1 MIKVLIVDEETKA
14 RCILNYYIIHFLPVI
29 AEIRQAASVAEARD
43 ILLDFQPDV
52 VFLDIKMPHQNGF
65 EFLVGLDNS
74 TFEIIF
80 TTTYSY
86 YTIQAIRFSA
96 LNYVLKPI
104 DPDEL
109 TKAVL
114 KSIDQQNSAR
124 QKLHLYQNLIRNVE
138 KKNIK
143 DFRLAVSSEAG
154 TFFFHVSDIL
164 HIQSSGKCSLIY
176 LEGKKS
182 FLSSKS
188 LEHYEDMLDQFD
200 FIRTHKSHLVNP
212 VHIASFSKNSE
223 FIILSDGSKAE
234 ISRRKKRDLQQYDR
248 ID

>member
-1 MIKVLIVDEETKA
+1 MIKVLIVDEEAKA
-14 RCILNYYIIHFLPVI
+14 RSVLNYYIIHFLPVI
-29 AEIRQAASVAEARD
+29 AEIRQAASVLEAKE
-43 ILLDFQPDV
+43 ILSDFQPDI

-65 EFLVGLDNS
+65 DFLVGLNDS
-74 TFEIIF
+74 TFKIIF
-80 TTTYSY
+80 TTAYNQ

-96 LNYVLKPI
+96 LDYLLKPV

-114 KSIDQQNSAR
+114 KLIDKQDR
-124 QKLHLYQNLIRNVE
+124 IKQKLQLYQNLVSNIE

-143 DFRLAVSSEAG
+143 DFCLAVPSEAG
-154 TFFFHVSDIL
+154 IFFFNISEIL

-188 LEHYEDMLDQFD
+188 LGHYEDMLDQFD

-212 VHIASFSKNSE
+212 VHIASLSRNNE
-223 FIILSDGSKAE
+223 FVILSDGSKAE
-234 ISRRKKRDLQQYDR
+234 ISGRKKRDLQQYYR